1 MVEENGSVTIPCNFT
16 HPKLKSSSE
25 EVRVSWRRG
34 TNRCGNGEFIYNH
47 TGGRTHQ
54 NYTGR
59 ISSVRNPSER
69 TAAITINNLRRTDGP
84 MFCCRIEISK
94 ESKYIEG
101 WQNQH
106 GTQIQFT
113 DEFSVE
119 QVDVV
124 PAIVGED
131 ITIPCLV
138 HYKDPTTIESVTW
151 TMGSSDLCVENND
164 EIYTGKEK
172 SLAIGQWSV
181 VNFPQDLSLRITG
194 VRAEDNKKYCCK
206 VKLKLMNNNVSPL
219 RSTQVTP
226 AAATDRTLAVV
237 QPETALPDSDGSAT
251 LRCSFT
257 PQSYAAFLGTDVFWR
272 AGSPRGVYAYHPS
285 PAMIDHRYR
294 GRTELR
300 GSADLYIKGVTH
312 ADNTTYYCFVMV
324 KYCVSNKTS
333 SIIQYGIGTK
343 LEVKDTFMDDFRK
356 GDNNTLVYA
365 VVAVLIAVIIL
376 CAVIIIILK
385 TKGVICKKH
394 SGRSVFSGV
403 ICKKH
408 SGREDVRYLTS
419 DIALKDRNPSD
430 NEQIPRD
437 SIPRA
442 SSSAP
447 PMAQEE
453 SGGVLYAHLNVSSLQ
468 QTTNNGRKGSKP
480 EDDSQVL
487 YAAVKTTIAPQDIYS
502 TVNK

>member
-1 MVEENGSVTIPCNFT
+1 MEAEGLVLLLLLVFTFQGEASDKKEETYCTAQRGSIMVEENGSVTIPCNFT

-343 LEVKDTFMDDFRK
+343 LEVK
-356 GDNNTLVYA
+356 
-365 VVAVLIAVIIL
+365 
-376 CAVIIIILK
+376 
-385 TKGVICKKH
+385 
-394 SGRSVFSGV
+394 GV